1 MDIMISSDPW
11 DGLEVNLS
19 TVTLT
24 EREKIWIG
32 QEIAS
37 GRKTPK
43 SLAKRFNLNRK
54 KIHWYGKMAKK
65 GKVPRSQVGRPPRID
80 QIGVVKLLSISTNGS
95 DDEKKTLKK
104 EIRAQALETH
114 KRRVEQGNNDNYVEV
129 SKTTLVRY
137 AKNMYNR

>member
-65 GKVPRSQVGRPPRID
+65 DKVPRSQVGRPPRID
-80 QIGVVKLLSISTNGS
+80 QIGVVKLLSISTNAS
-95 DDEKKTLKK
+95 DDEKKTLKE
-104 EIRAQALETH
+104 EIRAQAVETH

>member
-19 TVTLT
+19 TFTLT

-54 KIHWYGKMAKK
+54 KIQWYGKMAKK

-80 QIGVVKLLSISTNGS
+80 QIGVVKLLSISTNAS
-95 DDEKKTLKK
+95 DDEKKTLKE
-104 EIRAQALETH
+104 EIRAQAVETH

>member
-1 MDIMISSDPW
+1 
-11 DGLEVNLS
+11 
-19 TVTLT
+19 
-24 EREKIWIG
+24 
-32 QEIAS
+32 
-37 GRKTPK
+37 
-43 SLAKRFNLNRK
+43 
-54 KIHWYGKMAKK
+54 MAKK

>member
-54 KIHWYGKMAKK
+54 KIQWYGKMAKK

-80 QIGVVKLLSISTNGS
+80 QIGVVKLLSISTNAS
-95 DDEKKTLKK
+95 DDEKKTLKE
-104 EIRAQALETH
+104 EIRAQAVETH

>member
-1 MDIMISSDPW
+1 MIPLVGTICASAKICANGLNFPVPLKPIKHSHLPSINRQMDIMISSDPW

-54 KIHWYGKMAKK
+54 KIQWYGKMAKK
-65 GKVPRSQVGRPPRID
+65 GKVPRSQVGRPARID
-80 QIGVVKLLSISTNGS
+80 
-95 DDEKKTLKK
+95 
-104 EIRAQALETH
+104 
-114 KRRVEQGNNDNYVEV
+114 
-129 SKTTLVRY
+129 
-137 AKNMYNR
+137 

>member
-54 KIHWYGKMAKK
+54 KFQWYGKMVKK

-80 QIGVVKLLSISTNGS
+80 QIGVVKLLSISTNAS
-95 DDEKKTLKK
+95 DDEK
-104 EIRAQALETH
+104 RH
-114 KRRVEQGNNDNYVEV
+114 
-129 SKTTLVRY
+129 
-137 AKNMYNR
+137 

>member
-54 KIHWYGKMAKK
+54 KIIGMGKWLR
-65 GKVPRSQVGRPPRID
+65 KVKFQE
-80 QIGVVKLLSISTNGS
+80 VKLV
-95 DDEKKTLKK
+95 D
-104 EIRAQALETH
+104 RLE
-114 KRRVEQGNNDNYVEV
+114 
-129 SKTTLVRY
+129 
-137 AKNMYNR
+137 

>member
-1 MDIMISSDPW
+1 MRQCQNMRQRFKFPTFKPINHSHLPHITSLTSINRQMDIMISSDPW

-54 KIHWYGKMAKK
+54 KIQWYGKMAKK

-80 QIGVVKLLSISTNGS
+80 QIGVVKLLSISTNAS
-95 DDEKKTLKK
+95 DDEK
-104 EIRAQALETH
+104 RH
-114 KRRVEQGNNDNYVEV
+114 
-129 SKTTLVRY
+129 
-137 AKNMYNR
+137 

>member
-104 EIRAQALETH
+104 EIRAQAVETH